1 MTAIHMA
8 CVSLAHKEC
17 EVAIAGGISL
27 LNPSLYRAVCR
38 LNLAASHIDS
48 RSFAERGDGFL
59 PSESAGA
66 VLLKPLSEAV
76 KDNDNILA
84 IIKSTVSGYV
94 DSVANADRL
103 GVASLPST
111 DAIATA
117 IRENI
122 IRSGLD
128 PRTINCVESAAN
140 GLPVGDMVE
149 LSAICE
155 AFRAFTEDEQFCA
168 LGSVESNMGH
178 AVAASGISQLAKVIL
193 QLQHK
198 QLAPHIKANGGSPDL
213 RLEHTP
219 FYLQQEAQ
227 EWHRVRL
234 SLNGVDQAYPRRAMV
249 HSMGYGGFYAGAIIE
264 EYDGKG
270 LGNSLSS
277 VATAGQKQL
286 IVLSAKTEERL
297 RVAIQQLYLFVEKRN
312 EIRLRDVA
320 YTLQVGREA
329 MAYRWA
335 AIVDDRDNLLDVL
348 RIASDQ
354 EGLDQSTNPGNV
366 FKALVK
372 PNAVVL
378 DGLLDGE
385 AQEQILQQYVRE
397 TNLAKLAAWW
407 LKGADVPWDD
417 LHEKGSS
424 KRVWLPTYPFGV
436 LDAAQSVIT

>member
-1 MTAIHMA
+1 
-8 CVSLAHKEC
+8 
-17 EVAIAGGISL
+17 
-27 LNPSLYRAVCR
+27 
-38 LNLAASHIDS
+38 LAASNIDS
-48 RSFAERGDGFL
+48 RSFAEGRDGFL
-59 PSESAGA
+59 PSETAGA
-66 VLLKPLSEAV
+66 VLLKPLSDAV
-76 KDNDNILA
+76 KDNDDILA
-84 IIKSTVSGYV
+84 IIKSTVSSYV

-103 GVASLPST
+103 GVASLPRT

-122 IRSGLD
+122 IKSGLD

-149 LSAICE
+149 LSALCE

-198 QLAPHIKANGGSPDL
+198 QLVPHIKANGASPDL

-234 SLNGVDQAYPRRAMV
+234 SRNGVDQAYPRRAMV

-264 EYDGKG
+264 EYDAKD

-320 YTLQVGREA
+320 FTLQVGREA

-348 RIASDQ
+348 RIAADQ
-354 EGLDQSTNPGNV
+354 GGLDQSTNPANM
-366 FKALVK
+366 FKALVN
-372 PNAVVL
+372 PSAVVL

-385 AQEQILQQYVRE
+385 AQQQVLQQYVRE

-407 LKGADVPWDD
+407 LRGADVPWDD

-436 LDAAQSVIT
+436 LDAAQSVIA